1 MWGGEETLAPLSFPT
16 LDLGLRIN
24 CQGQEKS
31 MNDIRGR
38 TEDEEMII
46 RLAVQREGLKRE
58 GNKRARQVLEAAHA
72 LL

>member
-1 MWGGEETLAPLSFPT
+1 
-16 LDLGLRIN
+16 
-24 CQGQEKS
+24 